1 MGHAYTRHI
10 AAVAAFLLSAHTEAY
25 PQTAAG
31 MADQEKP
38 AVSAS
43 AHSVPRYG
51 GLAMTQPRSFFFQRS
66 MSDTVR

>member
-10 AAVAAFLLSAHTEAY
+10 AAVAAFRLSVHTEAY

-31 MADQEKP
+31 MTDQEKS
-38 AVSAS
+38 AVAAS

-51 GLAMTQPRSFFFQRS
+51 GSQ
-66 MSDTVR
+66 